1 MIELSEMIQQ
11 LRQELSASL
20 ADGDGQLVR
29 FELGPVEIEATVE
42 VTREAGGSGKIRLL
56 VAETGAEGKATR
68 TRGQRI
74 TLTLHPKTYG
84 VDGTP
89 RTPLIAGSEVA
100 GER

>member
-11 LRQELSASL
+11 LRQELSAAL

-42 VTREAGGSGKIRLL
+42 VGREAGGNGKVRFWL
-56 VAETGAEGKATR
+56 VDAGAEGRATQ

-74 TLTLHPKTYG
+74 TLTLQPKTFG

-89 RTPLIAGSEVA
+89 RTLLIAGDEVA

>member
-1 MIELSEMIQQ
+1 MIRQ

-42 VTREAGGSGKIRLL
+42 VGREAGGSGKVRLW
-56 VAETGAEGKATR
+56 VVDTGAESKATR

-74 TLTLHPKTYG
+74 TLTLQPKTFG

-89 RTPLIAGSEVA
+89 RTPLIAGDGVA